1 MNLVS
6 SYSLSL
12 AACVSWSQRTSV
24 KLLLLAA
31 PLTSAGSGALL
42 RKLYHDT
49 QCSSQWEKK
58 LSLLAAFTA
67 LQNFLVT
74 YN

>member
-1 MNLVS
+1 MNLVA
-6 SYSLSL
+6 SYNLPL

-24 KLLLLAA
+24 ELLLFAA
-31 PLTSAGSGALL
+31 PMTFAGAGAFL

-58 LSLLAAFTA
+58 LSSLAALTA
-67 LQNFLVT
+67 LQNFPVT
-74 YN
+74 YS